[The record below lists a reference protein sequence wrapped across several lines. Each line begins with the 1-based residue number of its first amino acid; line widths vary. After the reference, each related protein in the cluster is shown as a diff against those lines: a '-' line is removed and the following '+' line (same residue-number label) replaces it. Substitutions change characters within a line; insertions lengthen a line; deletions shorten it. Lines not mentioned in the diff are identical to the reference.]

1 MGKHMKYFLLICWGS
16 WLLSGTVLAQSA
28 TNTKPEKFEMKIDA
42 GSNVLSFNK
51 LSVQKPPEPGKPVAT
66 RGFNGMIVSKVVE
79 GIQKMIDNRQKKYST
94 EYTFSKK
101 DERFYQDIS
110 KDGPFDPTGI
120 RFKGFSISR
129 LFKGEDGGVVDT
141 AFVARFT
148 VDTEPEA
155 LQEMLNNGIFR
166 LSLESLTL
174 KIPRVAVPEKNSKL
188 NMDFEISLLSSFI
201 NEGVMNREV
210 LVGKFIYA
218 VRNAPLDPNDPGYAT
233 YYQDLQK
240 TSCIGQSFLIP
251 RSAGYYKSDK
261 GLDKCW
267 GEGFYT
273 LKVTVKE
280 SSKNNF
286 VDKLISFG
294 SEDMMTLG
302 KEALRKKYGN

>member
-1 MGKHMKYFLLICWGS
+1 
-16 WLLSGTVLAQSA
+16 
-28 TNTKPEKFEMKIDA
+28 
-42 GSNVLSFNK
+42 
-51 LSVQKPPEPGKPVAT
+51 
-66 RGFNGMIVSKVVE
+66 
-79 GIQKMIDNRQKKYST
+79 
-94 EYTFSKK
+94 
-101 DERFYQDIS
+101 
-110 KDGPFDPTGI
+110 
-120 RFKGFSISR
+120 
-129 LFKGEDGGVVDT
+129 VDT

-166 LSLESLTL
+166 LSLESLTI
-174 KIPRVAVPEKNSKL
+174 KTPRVVVPAKDSKL

-201 NEGVMNREV
+201 NDGVMNREV

-233 YYQDLQK
+233 YYQDLQN
-240 TSCIGQSFLIP
+240 TPCIGQSFLVP

-267 GEGFYT
+267 GEGYYT

-302 KEALRKKYGN
+302 KEALHKKYGN